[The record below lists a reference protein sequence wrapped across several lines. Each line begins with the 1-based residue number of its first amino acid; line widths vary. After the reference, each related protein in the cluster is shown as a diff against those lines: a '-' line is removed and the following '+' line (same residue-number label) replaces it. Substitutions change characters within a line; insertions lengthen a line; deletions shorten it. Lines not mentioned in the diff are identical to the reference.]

1 MQRPKPTSPSWPS
14 ATSSSNKEM
23 AMANTGM
30 SNGKMKS
37 ACMHYNGAAGAKAR
51 APQRDFNHPRTAAA

>member
-1 MQRPKPTSPSWPS
+1 
-14 ATSSSNKEM
+14 
-23 AMANTGM
+23 MANTGM

-51 APQRDFNHPRTAAA
+51 APHRDFNHTGDRRRLNPRRGEADHCYWCDRPRPRG

>member
-1 MQRPKPTSPSWPS
+1 
-14 ATSSSNKEM
+14 
-23 AMANTGM
+23 MANTGM